1 MHFIFNI
8 IRKNGF
14 LLFFLCLQ
22 MIASILIFRYNVYHE
37 VILGQASVK
46 ITGAINKQ
54 TSKVT
59 RFFNLPTY
67 NRELQEENAILRKQL
82 VALGINKPATS
93 EKQLVD
99 SAKYHQIYSF
109 IPTDIINNTIVRSH
123 NFLTINK
130 GKKDGVQIGDGI
142 MTQHGIVGIVTKTT
156 DNYARAISILNTDSQ
171 INARIK
177 GNEYFGTMIWDGED
191 PRYTYLTEIPK
202 YITVN
207 KGDTIETDGKS
218 PVFPEGIMIGTVSN
232 KEIDNVSG
240 ELKIKVKLRENFA
253 NLKYAYV
260 VTNLKKIEI
269 KQVESTDTIKKDP
282 RNVQ

>member
-14 LLFFLCLQ
+14 LLLFLCLQ

-46 ITGAINKQ
+46 ITGAIDKQ
-54 TSKVT
+54 TSKIT
-59 RFFNLPTY
+59 RFFNLPRY

-82 VALGINKPATS
+82 TALGIKKPATNERELIESS
-93 EKQLVD
+93 E
-99 SAKYHQIYSF
+99 YHQIYSF

-142 MTQHGIVGIVTKTT
+142 MTQYGIVGIVTKTT

-177 GNEYFGTMIWDGED
+177 GNEYFGTMIWDGKD

-207 KGDTIETDGKS
+207 IGDTIETDGKS
-218 PVFPEGIMIGTVSN
+218 PVFPEGIMIGTVN
-232 KEIDNVSG
+232 HKEVDNVSG

-269 KQVESTDTIKKDP
+269 NQVESTDTINKDP
-282 RNVQ
+282 HNVQ